1 MQQSYLISCLGKAV
15 EKANTDPCE
24 EDGAVRFVVHAG
36 AIKRECIV
44 SRHALAYLSRL
55 QGHTM
60 NAMNTYLAC
69 EAKIHQVARRLLNAG
84 ESASPLILG
93 TAYFIERS
101 A

>member
-1 MQQSYLISCLGKAV
+1 MERVYAEPQV
-15 EKANTDPCE
+15 
-24 EDGAVRFVVHAG
+24 EDGAVRFIVHAG
-36 AIKRECIV
+36 PVKRECIV
-44 SRHALAYLSRL
+44 SKHALAYLGRV

-69 EAKIHQVARRLLNAG
+69 EAKIHNVARRLLHAG

-93 TAYFIERS
+93 TAYFVEYR

>member
-1 MQQSYLISCLGKAV
+1 MENK
-15 EKANTDPCE
+15 DPRE
-24 EDGAVRFVVHAG
+24 EGGAVRFVVRSDT
-36 AIKRECIV
+36 IERECIV
-44 SRHALAYLSRL
+44 SKHALAYLSRL

-69 EAKIHQVARRLLNAG
+69 EAKIHRVARRLLKAG

-93 TAYFIERS
+93 TAYFIDRS